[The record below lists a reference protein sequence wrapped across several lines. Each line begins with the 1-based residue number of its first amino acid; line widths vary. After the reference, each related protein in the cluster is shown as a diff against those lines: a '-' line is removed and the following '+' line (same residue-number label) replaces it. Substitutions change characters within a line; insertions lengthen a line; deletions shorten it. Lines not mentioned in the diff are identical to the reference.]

1 MPPHVV
7 SSDGHPGCLAKGR
20 WISHPPSITASR
32 TSRTAAGQLYPGGH
46 TYLEEVWIRGGFARR
61 HPRNRICGPANFNGC
76 EKGSGPALLHVSVPM
91 SACSLRGPSPGIMLC
106 VTACGIDLGSDGGL
120 IRCHPKGVSDF
131 SSQRETSMESSRRS
145 MIGSG
150 VSLNH
155 HRDRRYWQ
163 LVGVGPDAE
172 MRSRRTPDWGDDSQ
186 AMFLGVEVLLLRLE
200 GRDDTGAWGRPQT
213 PHQAPTPTVCPRD
226 PSPSLDVA
234 SFVRFRMRPPRN
246 RLLLGPSLVA
256 IFLSTLAARLTS

>member
-76 EKGSGPALLHVSVPM
+76 EKGSRPALLHVSVPM
-91 SACSLRGPSPGIMLC
+91 SACSLRGPSPATMVS
-106 VTACGIDLGSDGGL
+106 VTACGIDLEGDEGP
-120 IRCHPKGVSDF
+120 CHPKGVSGF
-131 SSQRETSMESSRRS
+131 FSQRETSKSSRRP

-155 HRDRRYWQ
+155 HRDRRYLQ
-163 LVGVGPDAE
+163 LVE
-172 MRSRRTPDWGDDSQ
+172 
-186 AMFLGVEVLLLRLE
+186 LVLVPMQR
-200 GRDDTGAWGRPQT
+200 
-213 PHQAPTPTVCPRD
+213 
-226 PSPSLDVA
+226 
-234 SFVRFRMRPPRN
+234 
-246 RLLLGPSLVA
+246 
-256 IFLSTLAARLTS
+256 